1 MATQLLK
8 RQIERIQTT
17 LDVLTPKPPASVKIL
32 LEPDPA
38 AGGDSLLDFLL
49 EVREVKQTYGHVL
62 VACHR
67 WNDARVGQTID
78 RVRYFESEFAAL
90 CHKAS
95 LIFTGDIQQFAL
107 SCCGDVFP
115 PGPAGSVLVGR
126 SQGMQGAA

>member
-1 MATQLLK
+1 MATQSLK

-17 LDVLTPKPPASVKIL
+17 LDVLTPKDPASIEIL

-49 EVREVKQTYGHVL
+49 EVRQAKQTHDHVL

-67 WNDARVGQTID
+67 WNDARVGQTIEG
-78 RVRYFESEFAAL
+78 VRYFESDFAAL

-95 LIFTGDIQQFAL
+95 LIFTGDIRQFAL
-107 SCCGDVFP
+107 SCCGNVFV
-115 PGPAGSVLVGR
+115 PGPAGGVSLGA
-126 SQGMQGAA
+126 SQGSA